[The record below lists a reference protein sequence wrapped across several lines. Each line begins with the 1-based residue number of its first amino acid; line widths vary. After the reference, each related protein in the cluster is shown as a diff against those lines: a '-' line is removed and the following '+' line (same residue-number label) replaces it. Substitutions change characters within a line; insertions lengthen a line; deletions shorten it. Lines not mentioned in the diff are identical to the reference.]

1 MEGET
6 EIERIVTEKSAVLA
20 YISTRDCS
28 VCTVLRPKVS
38 EMIET
43 RFPRM
48 EFAYMPLDDFPD
60 AGDFFKVTSVPTVIG
75 FFAGREHVRKERVFG
90 LEELAEA
97 LSRPYSLLFDE

>member
-1 MEGET
+1 MEHES
-6 EIERIVTEKSAVLA
+6 EIERIVGEKAAVLA

-38 EMIET
+38 EMIDT

-48 EFAYMPLDDFPD
+48 EFVYISLDDYPD
-60 AGDFFKVTSVPTVIG
+60 AGNLFNVTSVHTVIG
-75 FFAGREHVRKERVFG
+75 FFAGREHVRKARVFG